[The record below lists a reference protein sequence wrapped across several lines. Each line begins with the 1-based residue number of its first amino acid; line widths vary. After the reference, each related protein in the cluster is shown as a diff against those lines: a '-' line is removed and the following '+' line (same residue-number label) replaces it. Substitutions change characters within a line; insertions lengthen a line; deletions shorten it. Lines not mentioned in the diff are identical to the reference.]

1 MPCLLSGQFR
11 TFLSL
16 SLGWERKEV
25 QMKWPLSHCGTMD
38 HVVENIAQLQGGE
51 TGWKWMQG
59 LGDRIPPDRMSL
71 MVCTLGAGADLS
83 VRCVLELQEYFC
95 SKANLRTSETGWAP
109 FCKEYLHF
117 GPFWKATVGR
127 RSSGRETE
135 CWTVGLET
143 WILMPR
149 SSPPPPEAPSHLFLG
164 PWRMSEKRSDNLRW
178 MYTWNTKPVS

>member
-1 MPCLLSGQFR
+1 MGSWTTWLKTSHSF
-11 TFLSL
+11 
-16 SLGWERKEV
+16 KEV
-25 QMKWPLSHCGTMD
+25 RLGGNGCRGRGTVSHPN
-38 HVVENIAQLQGGE
+38 HV
-51 TGWKWMQG
+51 
-59 LGDRIPPDRMSL
+59 SL

-109 FCKEYLHF
+109 LCKEYLCF
-117 GPFWKATVGR
+117 GHFWKATVGR

-143 WILMPR
+143 WILMPS
-149 SSPPPPEAPSHLFLG
+149 SSPPPPEAPSHLFPG

-178 MYTWNTKPVS
+178 MYTQNTKPVS

>member
-25 QMKWPLSHCGTMD
+25 QMKWPLSHCGIMD

-95 SKANLRTSETGWAP
+95 LKANLRTSETGWAP

-117 GPFWKATVGR
+117 GHFWKATVGR

-178 MYTWNTKPVS
+178 MYTRNTKPVS

>member
-25 QMKWPLSHCGTMD
+25 QMKWPLSHCGIMD

-117 GPFWKATVGR
+117 GHFCKATVGR

-178 MYTWNTKPVS
+178 MYTRNTKPVS

>member
-1 MPCLLSGQFR
+1 
-11 TFLSL
+11 
-16 SLGWERKEV
+16 
-25 QMKWPLSHCGTMD
+25 MKWPLSHCGIMD

-51 TGWKWMQG
+51 TGWKWTQG

-71 MVCTLGAGADLS
+71 MVCTLGARADLS

-95 SKANLRTSETGWAP
+95 LKANLRTSETGWAP

-117 GPFWKATVGR
+117 GHFWKATVGR

-178 MYTWNTKPVS
+178 MYTRNTKPVS